1 MLKSFAQFTELV
13 TKHAEANAVAMFQE
27 GTADLSRKVAIDT
40 PVDTGRATANWK
52 GGVNRNPE
60 GSSNIFDK
68 SPTAK
73 KTYDI
78 LKTDIKK
85 AKLQD
90 TIIVRNAV
98 NDGTEDGE
106 FYIRKLENGPLDGGS
121 TQAPTGMFMKN
132 MATARKSFKKTKKR
146 IFK

>member
-1 MLKSFAQFTELV
+1 MLKSFAEFADIVAKHTEL
-13 TKHAEANAVAMFQE
+13 NAVALFQE

-52 GGVNRNPE
+52 GGVNRKPE

-73 KTYDI
+73 KTYDT
-78 LKTDIKK
+78 LKRDISK
-85 AKLQD
+85 AKLKD

-98 NDGTEDGE
+98 NDGQADSDD
-106 FYIRKLENGPLDGGS
+106 YIIRLEEGAS
-121 TQAPTGMFMKN
+121 SQAPTGMFMKN
-132 MATARKSFKKTKKR
+132 MIKADKSFKKTKKR
-146 IFK
+146 IFR

>member
-78 LKTDIKK
+78 LKKDIKK

-90 TIIVRNAV
+90 TIIVRNSV
-98 NDGTEDGE
+98 SDGQADGE
-106 FYIRKLENGPLDGGS
+106 EYIIKLEEGAS
-121 TQAPTGMFMKN
+121 KQAPTGMFMKN
-132 MATARKSFKKTKKR
+132 MVKANKSFKKTKKR